1 MTNTKNCNFAQI
13 WENLFG
19 YLVINICSSL
29 RSPCYEMRL
38 FELFSNHCDFYC
50 LDDHRMI
57 QSFTIDGCRRRRGQ
71 PGRGRPRFRCDGNKG
86 PPCTVKRG
94 DLVYLDVDFGSGTLQ
109 CTNWLMVIYSGKTWL
124 LLLALDWLLLLLST
138 MVVMGT
144 TWFTF
149 LRRCW
154 RHK

>member
-1 MTNTKNCNFAQI
+1 MNFGMKIQI
-13 WENLFG
+13 VARFARK
-19 YLVINICSSL
+19 C
-29 RSPCYEMRL
+29 CKMRL
-38 FELFSNHCDFYC
+38 FAVIFNHCDFYC

-109 CTNWLMVIYSGKTWL
+109 CTN
-124 LLLALDWLLLLLST
+124 
-138 MVVMGT
+138 
-144 TWFTF
+144 
-149 LRRCW
+149 
-154 RHK
+154 